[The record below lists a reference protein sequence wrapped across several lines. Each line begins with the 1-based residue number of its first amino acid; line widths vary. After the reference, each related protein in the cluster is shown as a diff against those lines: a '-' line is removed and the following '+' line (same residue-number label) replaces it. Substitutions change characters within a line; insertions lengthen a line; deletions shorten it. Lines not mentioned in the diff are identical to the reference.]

1 MVKILNKCNL
11 SILVY
16 NLFLDIHR
24 IMLYVYTTI
33 VQYTEIFQY
42 TGIREL
48 VRVLWK
54 NIVRIILQAYHLA
67 HCRQ

>member
-1 MVKILNKCNL
+1 
-11 SILVY
+11 
-16 NLFLDIHR
+16 
-24 IMLYVYTTI
+24 MLYVYTTI

-48 VRVLWK
+48 VRLLWK